1 VDHLSCR
8 RLPTGDGGPFF
19 PEHSLSRFPALSPVL
34 AVSGVTKSFGAL
46 RAVDDVSFAIGPG
59 EILGV
64 AGPNGS
70 GKSTLFNA
78 ITRIPFGAD
87 AGTVIL
93 QGEQVQGLPPH
104 ALAARGLARTF
115 QRETVFQTLSAVDNV
130 MLAIEQTK
138 RGKSMRGNVLLAEQ
152 ALDIV
157 GFPATLHNWKAG
169 ALPVYLRKLVMIAG
183 AMALD
188 PKVLLLDEPASSLTP
203 DEIDRLR
210 ALILHLREMGLAIVL
225 IEHVLELLTHVSDR
239 LMVLDQGRVIALG
252 DPGQVVRDPAVI
264 EAYLGVAA

>member
-1 VDHLSCR
+1 MNR
-8 RLPTGDGGPFF
+8 TP
-19 PEHSLSRFPALSPVL
+19 SPNVIL
-34 AVSGVTKSFGAL
+34 AVSGMTKSFGAL
-46 RAVDDVSFAIGPG
+46 RAVDDVSFAVNAG

-78 ITRIPFGAD
+78 ITRIPFGPD
-87 AGTVIL
+87 AGTVL
-93 QGEQVQGLPPH
+93 LAGEQVQGLPPH

-115 QRETVFQTLSAVDNV
+115 QRETVFPTLSAVDNV
-130 MLAIEQTK
+130 IVAVEQTN
-138 RGKSMRGNVLLAEQ
+138 RGNSMRGNVLLAEQ

-157 GFPATLHNWKAG
+157 GFPATLHNWKAS
-169 ALPVYLRKLVMIAG
+169 ALPVFLRKLVMIAG

-203 DEIDRLR
+203 EEIDRLR

-252 DPGQVVRDPAVI
+252 NPAEVVRNPEVI